1 METKIAW
8 RPWALSLT
16 LILLVLVAV
25 SFLIDVNTIGATGR
39 FAWNAVIAALLV
51 STRGLD
57 TVLAYILRRRAW
69 RIASFFTT
77 IGLGYSGNVILTQ
90 AQLERAKGWHGTFRR
105 CATRLRKRWNALA
118 TTWKCLAVAVMIAAQ
133 IALLPVISQYVLLIP
148 IGFLIPMVASGTRR
162 VYAWMAD
169 SLLGVTY
176 WRYLGPIHRAAVRK
190 ARTLALLH
198 GVRRG
203 VRLIRMRYLC
213 AWRLWKY
220 DPQYRDPSGE
230 LWVSVLEPVRLWRQR
245 KLDHYIGRPLFA
257 GRRAERAGM
266 IKDDFLQHSG

>member
-8 RPWALSLT
+8 RLWAFSLV
-16 LILLVLVAV
+16 LILIALVAV

-57 TVLAYILRRRAW
+57 TVLLFVVRRRIW
-69 RIASFFTT
+69 RVTSLFTG

-90 AQLERAKGWHGTFRR
+90 AQLQRAKGWHGTFRR
-105 CATRLRKRWNALA
+105 GIIRLRKRWNALA
-118 TTWKCLAVAVMIAAQ
+118 TIWKCLAVALMMAAQ
-133 IALLPVISQYVLLIP
+133 IALLPVISQYLLLIP
-148 IGFLIPMVASGTRR
+148 IGFLIPVVASGTRR
-162 VYAWMAD
+162 IYAWVAD

-176 WRYLGPIHRAAVRK
+176 WRYLGATHRAFMRK

-198 GVRRG
+198 AARGG

-220 DPQYRDPSGE
+220 DPQYRDTSGE
-230 LWVSVLEPVRLWRQR
+230 LWVSVLEPIRLWRQR

-257 GRRAERAGM
+257 GRRAEHACRSRA
-266 IKDDFLQHSG
+266 S